1 MSQIESQLK
10 PCLKCGFKF
19 NCLCEETPYLESKV
33 NIALLMHPN
42 EIRRETNTGKLVSKS
57 LPETLRFTWDR
68 VTPPQELIQL
78 INSNNF
84 RPILLFPSEDST
96 ILDDRIIN
104 KNEKPPLFIILDST
118 WQEANKMI
126 RKSPWLQTLTM
137 MKLSGMLNSDYSL
150 RRNQDSGHL
159 CTCETACELLRLS
172 NEPIN
177 ADRLIV
183 FFHHYLAIF
192 KADRSGHKQMT

>member
-1 MSQIESQLK
+1 MSKMESQLR

-19 NCLCEETPYLESKV
+19 NCLCDETPYLESKI

-68 VTPPQELIQL
+68 ITPPQELIQL

-84 RPILLFPSEDST
+84 RPILLFPSDECT

-126 RKSPWLQTLTM
+126 RKSPWLQTLTT
-137 MKLSGMLNSDYSL
+137 MKLSGISSSNYSL
-150 RRNQDSGHL
+150 RRNQNNGHL
-159 CTCETACELLRLS
+159 CTYETACELLRLS
-172 NEPIN
+172 NESKN
-177 ADRLIV
+177 ADVLDA
-183 FFHHYLAIF
+183 FFLHYLAIF
-192 KADRSGHKQMT
+192 KADKSGHKQMS